1 MIYRLCIIFMQ
12 CNLREYAIR
21 RTFEMPVKVFL
32 AVKVKSGKAKEVQK
46 NLRAID
52 EVTLACSVSDGLY
65 DVVAMV
71 EVPNLD
77 EYRTFSID
85 KVSAVP
91 NISDYTSFIIMDQ

>member
-1 MIYRLCIIFMQ
+1 
-12 CNLREYAIR
+12 
-21 RTFEMPVKVFL
+21 MPIKVFL
-32 AVKVKSGKAKEVQK
+32 AVVTKPGKAKEVQK

-65 DVVAMV
+65 HVVAMI
-71 EVPNLD
+71 EVPTLD

-91 NISDYTSFIIMDQ
+91 NILDYTSFIIMDQ